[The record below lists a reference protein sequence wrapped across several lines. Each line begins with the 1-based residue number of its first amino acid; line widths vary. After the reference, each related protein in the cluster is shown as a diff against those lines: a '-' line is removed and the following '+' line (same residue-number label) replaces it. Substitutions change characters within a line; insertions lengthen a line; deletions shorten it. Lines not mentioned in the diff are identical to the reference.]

1 MTGLWEA
8 EPPRPSY
15 AREPYFTAPACRSAS
30 AARCRYTL
38 RAASNCSST
47 CSRSFGERQDVG
59 LSAIFHSLSSQ
70 VRKYSADL
78 RLLIFCSPTY
88 TRTGFETACGKDG
101 SEERALRCPS
111 AVNEYQALS
120 VT

>member
-1 MTGLWEA
+1 TCRLHGQFGLRIHRRHLEQ
-8 EPPRPSY
+8 
-15 AREPYFTAPACRSAS
+15 RESLSGYREDCLSAS
-30 AARCRYTL
+30 TARCRYTL

-47 CSRSFGERQDVG
+47 CSRSFGERQDAG

-70 VRKYSADL
+70 VRKYSAEA

-101 SEERALRCPS
+101 SEERAFRCPS
-111 AVNEYQALS
+111 AV
-120 VT
+120 